1 MPPITAGTFMMGASE
16 RDTAADEHERPRHKV
31 TLTRDFLMGKYPVT
45 QALWES
51 VMSSNPS
58 KFKGANRPVDRVSWF
73 DCILFCNKLS
83 EIEGFEAVYT
93 VNRRD
98 VTCNWTAKG
107 YRLPTEAEWEY
118 AARAGQ
124 KSKYSGSNRVNDVA
138 WFKGNSENRTHPV
151 GQKHPNHFGLYD
163 MSGNVWEWV
172 WNWRDPYSS
181 SPIVDPQG
189 PTSGSIRVLRGGC
202 FLNEAQCI
210 RLSYYLGNNPRSSSY
225 SLGFR
230 LCRTQ

>member
-1 MPPITAGTFMMGASE
+1 
-16 RDTAADEHERPRHKV
+16 
-31 TLTRDFLMGKYPVT
+31 MGKYPVT

-58 KFKGANRPVDRVSWF
+58 KFKGANRPVDRESYWF
-73 DCILFCNKLS
+73 GLYSLFATNS

-124 KSKYSGSNRVNDVA
+124 KSKYSA
-138 WFKGNSENRTHPV
+138 
-151 GQKHPNHFGLYD
+151 
-163 MSGNVWEWV
+163 
-172 WNWRDPYSS
+172 
-181 SPIVDPQG
+181 IV
-189 PTSGSIRVLRGGC
+189 
-202 FLNEAQCI
+202 
-210 RLSYYLGNNPRSSSY
+210 
-225 SLGFR
+225 
-230 LCRTQ
+230 